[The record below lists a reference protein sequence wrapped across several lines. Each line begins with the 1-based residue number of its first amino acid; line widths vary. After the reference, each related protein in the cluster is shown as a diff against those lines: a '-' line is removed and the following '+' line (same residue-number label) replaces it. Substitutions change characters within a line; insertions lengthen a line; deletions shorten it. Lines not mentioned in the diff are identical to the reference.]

1 MKHLTDKARA
11 DFERRQTKSLRETRY
26 LGMPQDFDAEG
37 KPIRAAKG
45 LTDRAAHLIR
55 IAQNAMGQST
65 LVGANLVKIWD
76 DPNLMD
82 AAKVTRTATLA
93 KTSIDNIGR
102 EYHAVLESALDDL
115 KALRRAVA
123 KTYEPPTSAG
133 QASIDGELRTLLKGM
148 KESERMVAVR
158 SDPALMAAAARAHPA
173 LSGLSADFHKTIR
186 REYVAKIDPDTLAK
200 VEDLE
205 ASILTAEGAMQAIAE
220 DLGSL
225 TDFETAENL
234 KAKSSADL
242 SA

>member
-1 MKHLTDKARA
+1 MKHLTNKARE
-11 DFERRQTKSLRETRY
+11 DFERRQAPTVRSIRY
-26 LGMPQDFDAEG
+26 LGLPTGHDEAG
-37 KPIRAAKG
+37 KPTYAAKG
-45 LTDRAAHLIR
+45 LTDRAAHLLR
-55 IAQNAMGQST
+55 NAMGQST

-102 EYHAVLESALDDL
+102 EYHAALETALDDL

-133 QASIDGELRTLLKGM
+133 QASIDGELRALLKGM
-148 KESERMVAVR
+148 KESERIAAVR
-158 SDPALMAAAARAHPA
+158 SDPALMAAAARAPGV
-173 LSGLSADFHKTIR
+173 LSGLSDDFHKTVR
-186 REYVAKIDPDTLAK
+186 REYAAKIDPDTVAK
-200 VEDLE
+200 AEDLE

-242 SA
+242 TA